1 MTGLSIDNISMRFD
15 LPNGGSVQALQDV
28 SLDLK
33 AGELMSVLGPS
44 GCGKTTLL
52 NIIAGFLTATN
63 GQIILNGEKVTGPS
77 AERGM
82 VFQQGALFEWMNVRD
97 NVGFGPKMKGVRP
110 SDARETVDHLL
121 DIVGLQDFKE
131 KAIYELYGG
140 MQQRVALAR
149 CLANDP
155 DVILMDEP
163 LGALDALTRE
173 KMQSLVLKLWKE
185 TGKTII
191 LITHS
196 VEEALLLGERLL
208 VMAPRPGRIHKE
220 YRLPFADL
228 GVGADLRE
236 VKKHPDYAVKR
247 EEILEMIWNME
258 EEIMGRTEVAGA

>member
-1 MTGLSIDNISMRFD
+1 MSGLTIDNISMRFD
-15 LPNGGSVQALQDV
+15 LANGSYVQALKDV
-28 SLDLK
+28 SLHLEK
-33 AGELMSVLGPS
+33 GELMSVLGPS

-52 NIIAGFLTATN
+52 NIVAGFLAPTEGAIEMK
-63 GQIILNGEKVTGPS
+63 GHQVFGPD

-82 VFQQGALFEWMNVRD
+82 VFQQGALFEWMSVRD
-97 NVGFGPKMKGVRP
+97 NVSFGPRMGGQKEPQYG
-110 SDARETVDHLL
+110 AQVDHLL
-121 DIVGLQDFKE
+121 DVVGLQDFKE
-131 KAIYELYGG
+131 KAVYELSGG

-228 GVGADLRE
+228 GVGQDLRE
-236 VKKHPDYAVKR
+236 VKKHPEYNKTR
-247 EEILEMIWNME
+247 EEILAMIWDME
-258 EEIMGRTEVAGA
+258 EEIMGRSEETS

>member
-1 MTGLSIDNISMRFD
+1 MSGLSLDKISMRFD
-15 LPNGGSVQALQDV
+15 LPNGTSVQALKDV
-28 SLDLK
+28 SLHLE
-33 AGELMSVLGPS
+33 AGELLSVLGPS

-52 NIIAGFLTATN
+52 NIVAGFLAPTE
-63 GQIILNGEKVTGPS
+63 GQVILNGHPVKGPD

-82 VFQQGALFEWMNVRD
+82 VFQQGALFEWMNVRE
-97 NVGFGPKMKGVRP
+97 NVSFGPRMKGQ
-110 SDARETVDHLL
+110 REKDYGANVDHLL
-121 DIVGLQDFKE
+121 DVVGLHDFKE
-131 KAIYELYGG
+131 KAIYELSGG

-220 YRLPFADL
+220 YRLPFADD
-228 GVGADLRE
+228 GVGRDLRE
-236 VKKHPDYAVKR
+236 VKKVPEFGQRR
-247 EEILEMIWNME
+247 EEILSMIWDME
-258 EEIMGRTEVAGA
+258 LH